1 MPSFVI
7 AHVYLRRRDDPLD
20 EFRELLL
27 WQHEHHFTVEQVIGF
42 LSNPDPAPINQ
53 RATLK
58 IGSEYEMKRF
68 LLEEKTRLKDE
79 GFAITHESS
88 LN

>member
-1 MPSFVI
+1 MPSLIV
-7 AHVYLRRRDDPLD
+7 AHVYMRRRDDPLD

-27 WQHEHHFTVEQVIGF
+27 WQHEHHFAVEQVIGF
-42 LSNPDPAPINQ
+42 MSNQDPVPICQ

-58 IGSEYEMKRF
+58 IGSEHEMKRI
-68 LLEEKTRLKDE
+68 LLEESTRLKKE
-79 GFAITHESS
+79 GFAITNESS